1 MASKEAN
8 RLKYQYNKKYVEAY
22 WERKAQQQNGETST
36 KKSRKTV
43 RQTTISCFDD
53 DLKPEM
59 ADIEITVCR
68 NGKSDER
75 YIKAL
80 ELANKR
86 LNGENNRLIRL
97 MIKYKNLFRQMTELY
112 YGEE

>member
-8 RLKYQYNKKYVEAY
+8 KLKYQYNKKYVEAY
-22 WERKAQQQNGETST
+22 WERKAQQQSGETT
-36 KKSRKTV
+36 TDKSRKTV

-53 DLKPEM
+53 GLLPEM
-59 ADIEITVCR
+59 ADVEITVCR
-68 NGKSDER
+68 NGMSDER

-86 LNGENNRLIRL
+86 LGGENSRLIRL
-97 MIKYKNLFRQMTELY
+97 MLKYKNLIRQITELY
-112 YGEE
+112 HEG